1 MVDPSFPCELC
12 HYSMVCRCAEVL
24 QVAIWGTGHEKG
36 QALTLDLCE
45 VVDIITM
52 TATVLAKLVEPGFFA
67 ATSLWGTYPISCL
80 GMENRGGE
88 SIRWG

>member
-1 MVDPSFPCELC
+1 M
-12 HYSMVCRCAEVL
+12 
-24 QVAIWGTGHEKG
+24 
-36 QALTLDLCE
+36 LDLCE

-88 SIRWG
+88 SIWWG